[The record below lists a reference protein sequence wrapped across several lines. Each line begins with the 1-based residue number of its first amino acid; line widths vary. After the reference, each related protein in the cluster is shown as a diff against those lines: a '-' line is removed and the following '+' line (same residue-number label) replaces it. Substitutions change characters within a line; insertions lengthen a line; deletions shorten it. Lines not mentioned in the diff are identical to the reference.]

1 MREFSTPEFIIM
13 TVLDE
18 IGPSFP
24 DETVKNVSELID
36 HKEPGVALDVLCSQ
50 IFEYG
55 LNLSCINRANLK
67 EAARLM
73 SIPLSQLDGLNGSGF

>member
-1 MREFSTPEFIIM
+1 MSEFTTPEVIIM
-13 TVLDE
+13 AVLNE

-36 HKEPGVALDVLCSQ
+36 HEEPGVALDVLCSQ
-50 IFEYG
+50 IFEHR
-55 LNLSCINRANLK
+55 LNISCINRSNLK

-73 SIPLSQLDGLNGSGF
+73 GIPLSQLDGLNSSGF

>member
-1 MREFSTPEFIIM
+1 MNELTTPEIIIM
-13 TVLDE
+13 TVLNE
-18 IGPSFP
+18 IGSKFP

-55 LNLSCINRANLK
+55 LNLSGVNRSNLK
-67 EAARLM
+67 KAAHLM
-73 SIPLSQLDGLNGSGF
+73 SIPLSQLDGINGSEF